1 MSDLAE
7 SAAKAADIA
16 STYVQV
22 LIGLASGLITAAL
35 GIYPFLIPI
44 AGMNFTLFKASMICF
59 GISLIAGLFGLGG
72 LVNATA
78 GKRTVPTNEGM
89 VRAPVTIQLAMFGIA
104 TALLIMAF
112 PF

>member
-1 MSDLAE
+1 MADLTD
-7 SAAKAADIA
+7 SAAKAVDIA

-22 LIGLASGLITAAL
+22 LIGLASGLITAVL
-35 GIYPFLIPI
+35 GIYPFLMPI
-44 AGMNFTLFKASMICF
+44 AGMNFSLLKISIVCF

-78 GKRTVPTNEGM
+78 GKNVVPTNAGM
-89 VRAPVTIQLAMFGIA
+89 ARAPVIVQLIMFGIA
-104 TALLIMAF
+104 TALLILAF

>member
-1 MSDLAE
+1 M
-7 SAAKAADIA
+7 
-16 STYVQV
+16 QV

-35 GIYPFLIPI
+35 GIYPFLLPI
-44 AGMNFTLFKASMICF
+44 AGMNFLLLKDSMISF

-78 GKRTVPTNEGM
+78 GKYSIPTDAGM
-89 VRAPVTIQLAMFGIA
+89 VRVPVMIQLIMFGIA